1 MDVKPR
7 PAKVPPLDFDGL
19 PVYISSSSEGTPAGQ
34 QDPLPPNQYQM
45 IKQGAP
51 VNYPNNNKGVV
62 ATKTNF
68 KEDTVKLLH

>member
-34 QDPLPPNQYQM
+34 QDPLQYQM

-62 ATKTNF
+62 ATKTAF
-68 KEDTVKLLH
+68 KEDAVKLLH